1 MNNAVCRAVCRT
13 ILIVFT
19 ALGVMAAV
27 PAWAGVPFSAIT
39 VDARTGKV
47 LFDQDSDGYR
57 HPASLTKVMTLY
69 LLFEEIKAGKY
80 SLDSKLQISQRAT
93 TMAPS
98 KLGLKAGSTITVENA
113 IKALVT
119 KSANDV
125 AAAIAE
131 NLEGNEAAFAAR
143 MTKKAKALGMSRTT
157 YKNASGLPNPLQV
170 TTARDQATLG
180 LRIQRD
186 FPSLYPYFRIASFTY
201 NGKSIRT
208 HNRLLGKF
216 KGTDGIKT
224 GYIRA
229 SGFNLTTSAERDG
242 RRIIGVVMGGSS
254 GGSRDAYMRKM
265 LDKHFPNCVKGNTIA
280 ALAGS
285 SKGVLE
291 IASGTA
297 SPDRFTESKQPAIAE
312 SAPAESAV
320 TTASTEPQTIAGKIL
335 EEPKVIEANVT
346 APSGLDNPPF
356 EVKLNA
362 AGTWHIQIGA
372 FPNKREAQKRLYM
385 VRSSAT
391 VVKDKPAFTVT
402 VQKGLETIYRAR
414 FSGFSEKTA
423 KDACK
428 ALSQQSVSCLALPPQ
443 S

>member
-1 MNNAVCRAVCRT
+1 MNDAVHRAFCRA
-13 ILIVFT
+13 ILIVCTVIGLMT
-19 ALGVMAAV
+19 AA
-27 PAWAGVPFSAIT
+27 PSWAGVPFSAIT

-47 LFDQDSDGYR
+47 LFDKDADGLRY
-57 HPASLTKVMTLY
+57 PASLTKVMTLY

-80 SLDSKLQISQRAT
+80 RLDSKLQISKRAAG
-93 TMAPS
+93 MAPS
-98 KLGLKAGSTITVENA
+98 KLGLKPGSTITVENA

-119 KSANDV
+119 KSANDI

-131 NLEGNEAAFAAR
+131 NLEGTEIAFATR
-143 MTKKAKALGMSRTT
+143 MTKKAKALGMSRTV
-157 YKNASGLPNPLQV
+157 YKNASGLPNPAQV

-186 FPSLYPYFRIASFTY
+186 FPDLYPYFRISSFTF
-201 NGKSIRT
+201 NGKPIRN

-242 RRIIGVVMGGSS
+242 KRIIGVVMGGTS
-254 GGSRDAYMRKM
+254 GGARDTYMRKM

-285 SKGVLE
+285 SKGLIEVKTAV
-291 IASGTA
+291 AS
-297 SPDRFTESKQPAIAE
+297 AE
-312 SAPAESAV
+312 SAVAESAV
-320 TTASTEPQTIAGKIL
+320 TTASTGPQTIAAKIL
-335 EEPKVIEANVT
+335 EQPQVIEAKVT
-346 APSGLDNPPF
+346 APGAAETPPF
-356 EVKLNA
+356 DVKLDA
-362 AGTWHIQIGA
+362 TASWHIQIGA
-372 FPNKREAQKRLYM
+372 FPNKRDAQKRLYK
-385 VRSSAT
+385 VRSST
-391 VVKDKPAFTVT
+391 DVVKDKPAFTVT

-414 FSGFSEKTA
+414 FSGFSEKSA

-428 ALSQQSVSCLALPPQ
+428 ALSQQSVSCLALPGQ